1 MVQINDQLVALNRSQ
16 LDATLK
22 LAEITSETV
31 EKFAGLQ
38 FQAAKSVFADG
49 VKTAKQLGAVRD
61 ASELAAIGGSLSQ
74 PTWEKAQAYA
84 KSVYE
89 VAATTQAEI
98 TSLLEE
104 QLGELNKNVASVLDG
119 ALKNAPA
126 GSEGAVAAVKS
137 VIQSASSM
145 YESVLKAT
153 KQMAAIAESNA
164 QAAVANAVPP
174 RKKTA

>member
-1 MVQINDQLVALNRSQ
+1 MVQINDQVMALNRSQ
-16 LDATLK
+16 LEATLK
-22 LAEITSETV
+22 FAEITSETV
-31 EKFAGLQ
+31 EKLADLQ
-38 FQAAKSVFADG
+38 FRVAKTAFADG
-49 VKTAKQLGAVRD
+49 VKTAKQLGAVKD
-61 ASELAAIGGSLSQ
+61 ASELATLSGSLSQ
-74 PTWEKAQAYA
+74 PVWEKAQAYA

-89 VAATTQAEI
+89 VATTTQAEI

-104 QLGELNKNVASVLDG
+104 QLGELNKNVVGVLDG

-137 VIQSASSM
+137 VIQSASAV

-164 QAAVANAVPP
+164 QAATATVVSP
-174 RKKTA
+174 RKKAA